1 MSRTSSIFTAMLRAL
16 RGESDVHVVAPA
28 LDNTRFARILALA
41 PNVDPV
47 VGALGALAGG
57 LLDLLT
63 PAMCASPALHAA
75 IASLIGTDAG
85 ARILPWW
92 AAVAPAG
99 WGASHAD
106 ALIDAVRHSR
116 CEPWTAAA
124 LIGPTND
131 AAALLTWPW
140 DIARAVRYWGQATPD
155 HPTAWMDNLT
165 PAEQDRLL
173 DAFHSSPNAASDCLP
188 WLSGTGAA
196 DIVGRITNLYLR
208 SAFTVYAIASP
219 VARTRHAAILAALIQ
234 RAQQDNLD
242 TLTRLAVASCMDSA
256 WAKVTHLLHEAPNH
270 ADWVVTAA
278 PWDDLDPDVQAT
290 ILSSASHNDV
300 CAAIAFARGV
310 RPDPPAIAWK
320 TARAF
325 FAAVIP
331 AVWDALPAEMQQAW
345 RSSFDMKYANLAVR
359 SLGADPM
366 FMVHARFN
374 NDVIAAVRRSTRD
387 DGDLRQAL
395 LSIAVRDLLLVEL
408 PVVIAAL
415 PPPPDPVA
423 FIQIACEER
432 EMPPALRDWITAHP
446 TPHAYG
452 TAATILRAV
461 QNRDLTARCT
471 ALMHALTGWS
481 AAETDALLAALPD
494 DARITLRTNTDVLAD
509 TLAHPNQQDAFRQ
522 TLDALDNL
530 PSSVAIPA
538 LHALDALASTSD
550 RHRRRQAG
558 EGLAQALRDHGRIF
572 ATITG
577 ALNDAARSA
586 ILPGR
591 DDPHV
596 GSALDDLAAADP
608 LVAHHL
614 AHALRDANPGAA
626 RTALA
631 MAPLEKTL
639 HLWQLLP
646 ETLQHAVLGDRDALA
661 ANVAAEGQEATLRQ
675 TLQRWGTDDLLPLLA
690 LCMLIDDDEAQ
701 QARGGAILAMHP
713 DLAAALL
720 PLLRTDVRT
729 LLASDLRIAVASADL
744 PPPHPAPAPA
754 QRRRR

>member
-471 ALMHALTGWS
+471 ALMLSLIHISEPT
-481 AAETDALLAALPD
+481 
-494 DARITLRTNTDVLAD
+494 
-509 TLAHPNQQDAFRQ
+509 
-522 TLDALDNL
+522 
-530 PSSVAIPA
+530 
-538 LHALDALASTSD
+538 
-550 RHRRRQAG
+550 RH
-558 EGLAQALRDHGRIF
+558 
-572 ATITG
+572 
-577 ALNDAARSA
+577 
-586 ILPGR
+586 
-591 DDPHV
+591 
-596 GSALDDLAAADP
+596 
-608 LVAHHL
+608 
-614 AHALRDANPGAA
+614 
-626 RTALA
+626 
-631 MAPLEKTL
+631 
-639 HLWQLLP
+639 
-646 ETLQHAVLGDRDALA
+646 
-661 ANVAAEGQEATLRQ
+661 
-675 TLQRWGTDDLLPLLA
+675 
-690 LCMLIDDDEAQ
+690 
-701 QARGGAILAMHP
+701 
-713 DLAAALL
+713 
-720 PLLRTDVRT
+720 
-729 LLASDLRIAVASADL
+729 
-744 PPPHPAPAPA
+744 
-754 QRRRR
+754 